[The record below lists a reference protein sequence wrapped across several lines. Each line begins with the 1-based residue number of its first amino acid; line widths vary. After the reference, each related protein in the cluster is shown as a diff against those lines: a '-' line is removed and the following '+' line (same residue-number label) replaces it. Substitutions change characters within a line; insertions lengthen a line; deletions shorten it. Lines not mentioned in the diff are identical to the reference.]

1 MRQSHTLAEFP
12 QGQPVRTIRLDQ
24 SDHRLCLRRRKLHS
38 ALVILDHTM
47 HLTSNEVQMLLNLF
61 NLPQQLIVSGYGLPH
76 PLPGC
81 RGARILFFHPTFT
94 PSAFLPDPILILG
107 LIVAHVAYTRHTVRR
122 TFPSSTVLPDE
133 V

>member
-1 MRQSHTLAEFP
+1 MRQSHALAEVL

-24 SDHRLCLRRRKLHS
+24 SDHRLCLRRRKRHS

-47 HLTSNEVQMLLNLF
+47 RLTSNEAQMLLNLF
-61 NLPQQLIVSGYGLPH
+61 NLPQQLIVSGYGLLH

-81 RGARILFFHPTFT
+81 KGAWILFFHPAFT
-94 PSAFLPDPILILG
+94 PSASLPDPILNQG
-107 LIVAHVAYTRHTVRR
+107 LIEAHAAYTGHTVRR
-122 TFPSSTVLPDE
+122 TFPSSTVLPGE